1 MKNAGGIKCA
11 WIKSKDVRK
20 MSQCCRCYAETQV
33 RATYDNIVL
42 IFFLKKIWHGQNLA
56 GKFQRGHF
64 GCFWAVWFQIW
75 SPFLLKKLDHLL
87 SKLLSLDVRNCRWMT
102 KAVRMIREM
111 RSSNGS
117 MIPSES
123 GLLRCCSEGKPQK
136 TCHDLTLKP
145 FRSKAF
151 PLSKAFPTQYPFH

>member
-1 MKNAGGIKCA
+1 MIELMKNAGGIKCA

-33 RATYDNIVL
+33 RATYDNIVD
-42 IFFLKKIWHGQNLA
+42 FFLEKIWHGQNLA

-64 GCFWAVWFQIW
+64 WMFLGSLIPIW

-136 TCHDLTLKP
+136 NMSWSD
-145 FRSKAF
+145 SKAF
-151 PLSKAFPTQYPFH
+151 PL